1 MRHETQLVKCS
12 TRGCSGHTGWGQLL
26 APCVWAGPQT
36 LNSSAAWRGSS
47 LLHRSA
53 HKLAAQPSRR
63 RVRGVKGLQK
73 GQRSPQLGRRP
84 PPAPPLLLRHQLHNL
99 TVKKKEGHCNQTL
112 AECVLGCLYSK
123 RCCARLF
130 LMRMRLDLNQPGAKC
145 VHATAPPCPA
155 SLFPSPLTRGSACSQ
170 ASLSRKARRVRLAM
184 KSSGVSQYSL
194 CTAAGEGSI
203 WCPEG

>member
-99 TVKKKEGHCNQTL
+99 TVKKKRDIAIRRLQSVCSAACTVSAAVPGSSSCG
-112 AECVLGCLYSK
+112 CVWISTSQAQNAYT
-123 RCCARLF
+123 RPPRL
-130 LMRMRLDLNQPGAKC
+130 
-145 VHATAPPCPA
+145 APPPCSPPRSPA
-155 SLFPSPLTRGSACSQ
+155 AAP
-170 ASLSRKARRVRLAM
+170 ARRPA
-184 KSSGVSQYSL
+184 
-194 CTAAGEGSI
+194 
-203 WCPEG
+203 CPGRRGGCALR